1 MHFRKVVCRQA
12 LLGLVALFP
21 MVIGCGPR
29 IEPQP
34 LSPGEARIRKFG
46 LIYQEYMGSQ
56 HKRPASIDELKT
68 WSKKLSKTRLTE
80 LEIPDVEEVFV
91 SPRDQHPYVLVR
103 GGPTGTWQVVA
114 HEKVGEGGKR
124 YLFTAMGSFPE
135 LEEAAF
141 KQVVPNAR

>member
-1 MHFRKVVCRQA
+1 MHLRKVVCGQTV
-12 LLGLVALFP
+12 LGLVALLPF
-21 MVIGCGPR
+21 VIGCGQR

-56 HKRPASIDELKT
+56 HKRPASTDELKA
-68 WSKKLSKTRLTE
+68 WAKKISKTRLGE

-103 GGPTGTWQVVA
+103 GVLTATWQVVA
-114 HEKVGEGGKR
+114 QEEVGEGGKR
-124 YLFTAMGSFPE
+124 YL
-135 LEEAAF
+135 
-141 KQVVPNAR
+141 